1 MSTTVGIT
9 QIELLSLIGILSSI
23 FDDVVASVTTPKNA
37 RAVVEYHLNRLSR
50 YAYGARDTGQH
61 KIFPNEEHF
70 LEINEKYRDNNK
82 THAWSMVLQM
92 RPGSKVYKVLHA
104 IPVPG
109 ASVQPV
115 NVSETLR
122 QQVAPQ
128 QQQQQRPSPQQM
140 SQIPPGALPAAMR
153 PPQQRQ
159 APVGM
164 QLGPGQGGGQM
175 AGQRQMGQMP
185 GFTPGQGQGQRQNP
199 LGMLDEMSSSMLS
212 RQSHGGYNNN
222 MGPDGGQ
229 GDISEIALGQMR

>member
-1 MSTTVGIT
+1 MSTSVGIT

-50 YAYGARDTGQH
+50 YAYGARDTTQH

-104 IPVPG
+104 VPVPG

-122 QQVAPQ
+122 QAVPP
-128 QQQQQRPSPQQM
+128 QRPSPQQM

-164 QLGPGQGGGQM
+164 QLGPGQSNMQGQM
-175 AGQRQMGQMP
+175 QRQMP
-185 GFTPGQGQGQRQNP
+185 GFMPGQRQNP
-199 LGMLDEMSSSMLS
+199 VGMIDEMSSSMLS
-212 RQSHGGYNNN
+212 RPNYGGYNNN
-222 MGPDGGQ
+222 AGGMGPDGGQ
-229 GDISEIALGQMR
+229 GDISEINLGQMR